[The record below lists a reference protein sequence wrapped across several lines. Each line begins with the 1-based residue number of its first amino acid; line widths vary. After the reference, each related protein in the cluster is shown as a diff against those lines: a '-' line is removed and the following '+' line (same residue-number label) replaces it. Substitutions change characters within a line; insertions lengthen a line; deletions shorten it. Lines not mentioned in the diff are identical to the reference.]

1 MLTILNWDSAENM
14 GEEKTIGTYGP
25 IAKQTKTKYFKNA
38 FGYTVKVL
46 LFRDRF
52 DIINLIIMTW
62 MIRSIK
68 REYIYCLF
76 RIEIKVGQ
84 MNYMECIMVKYIL
97 IVDILLSIKKT
108 KVVKEK

>member
-1 MLTILNWDSAENM
+1 
-14 GEEKTIGTYGP
+14 
-25 IAKQTKTKYFKNA
+25 
-38 FGYTVKVL
+38 
-46 LFRDRF
+46 
-52 DIINLIIMTW
+52 
-62 MIRSIK
+62 MIRSTK

-108 KVVKEK
+108 KVVKEKLIEFASEMLRQYW

>member
-1 MLTILNWDSAENM
+1 
-14 GEEKTIGTYGP
+14 
-25 IAKQTKTKYFKNA
+25 
-38 FGYTVKVL
+38 
-46 LFRDRF
+46 
-52 DIINLIIMTW
+52 

-108 KVVKEK
+108 KVVKEKLIEFASEMLRQYW

>member
-14 GEEKTIGTYGP
+14 GEGKTIGTYGP

-62 MIRSIK
+62 MIRSTK
-68 REYIYCLF
+68 REYIYCFF

-84 MNYMECIMVKYIL
+84 MNYMECIMVKYIF
-97 IVDILLSIKKT
+97 DCRYFT
-108 KVVKEK
+108 QYKEDKGC